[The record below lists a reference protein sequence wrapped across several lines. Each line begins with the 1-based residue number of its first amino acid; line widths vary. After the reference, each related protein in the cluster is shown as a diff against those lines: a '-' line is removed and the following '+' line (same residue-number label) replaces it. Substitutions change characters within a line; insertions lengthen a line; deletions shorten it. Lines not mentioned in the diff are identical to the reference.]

1 MLIYG
6 FFINSMMAEERTIKI
21 EVSSKDDKEQFCKR
35 DSERAMLSDKE
46 MEHRRRRDRK
56 GRKCPDCDKFFH
68 DGSTMLRHKRTI
80 HEGITEFHN
89 CDHCSYQSQEKSVLK
104 KHIESVHE
112 GVKRFSCKQCPYK
125 TNWSSHQKRH
135 AQKHKRTDCSV
146 YCKAEGI

>member
-1 MLIYG
+1 MV
-6 FFINSMMAEERTIKI
+6 EERTIKI
-21 EVSSKDDKEQFCKR
+21 EVRSKEKRKQQHDKERATKYLT
-35 DSERAMLSDKE
+35 AMLSDKE
-46 MEHRRRRDRK
+46 KEQRRRRDRK

-135 AQKHKRTDCSV
+135 AQKHKRIDCSV
-146 YCKAEGI
+146 QCKAEGI